1 LHQVWIFVA
10 LDNEVESLGEAEEE
24 DDVDDG
30 EGGHVTQDHAVDH
43 SHKRTSQRNGSER
56 KRESR
61 KKQMIVYNFFPTD
74 NLNQIDHFN
83 FA

>member
-1 LHQVWIFVA
+1 MAF
-10 LDNEVESLGEAEEE
+10 DNEVKRLGEAEEE

-56 KRESR
+56 ERE
-61 KKQMIVYNFFPTD
+61 
-74 NLNQIDHFN
+74 
-83 FA
+83 